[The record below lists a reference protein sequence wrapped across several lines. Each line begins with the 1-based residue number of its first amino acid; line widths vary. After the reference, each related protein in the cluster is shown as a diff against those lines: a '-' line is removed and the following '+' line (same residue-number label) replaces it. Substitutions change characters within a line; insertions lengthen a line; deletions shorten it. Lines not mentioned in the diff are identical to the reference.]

1 MVFAYFFDKWL
12 TCKVFWLLRT
22 LDQYI
27 KMWHVKHIFLVLIR
41 AFYLEF
47 IIFLAFL
54 YHRRSILFFMK
65 LKNKNSNQK
74 VSTGKKGEL
83 VAERYLIKKGYEVL
97 DKNYRKKV
105 GEIDIICKKDDILH
119 FVEVKTVK
127 VPYPVELNLGIRPE
141 DKLTKLK
148 VGKIRTVGGMYIK
161 ERGLV
166 GLEYK
171 IDAIAV
177 YLGYTNKILQRV
189 QVKYIPAINV

>member
-1 MVFAYFFDKWL
+1 
-12 TCKVFWLLRT
+12 
-22 LDQYI
+22 
-27 KMWHVKHIFLVLIR
+27 
-41 AFYLEF
+41 
-47 IIFLAFL
+47 
-54 YHRRSILFFMK
+54 MK